1 MNEEKKHTIDAV
13 EEYSQELKLSHIENG
28 IDLETFEY
36 KESGDFKNFPTNIFP
51 EKIENLIDVL
61 YRNVGFEKSVSASA
75 MLFAVSTIIGN
86 SKQIKVKNTWI
97 DPPNLWI
104 AIVGKR
110 GTMKTPT
117 IKFPLLP
124 LQGDEVGYA
133 EEFEKELASWNRLEK
148 EEQQHQDKPTR
159 KQRITTDITAEGM
172 VKLLKEN
179 PNGIGIVKDE
189 LNGLFKEMSR
199 YNSAGVL
206 EFLLSAYSG
215 GQFIKNRAT
224 QDSTTIDNIFLS
236 IIGTI
241 QPQVLKQMANT
252 NTDNGF
258 IDRWLYV
265 KSENKIPDFDI
276 NQDIDIALIESYN
289 SFIRRIKD
297 QAISQEQMTW
307 APKSK
312 AEFQDCINKIRH
324 IMKHDDT
331 SDQLSAYLAK
341 IETYFAR
348 FCTLIAI
355 MDMDILI
362 EKKHVQKAF
371 MLAKFYIWTAE
382 NTFIGFENEEEINA
396 IYKTASATTKKQK
409 VIALHKNLP
418 KMTHKQIAE
427 EIGCNKSFVQRTI
440 KNIPPDQDIK
450 IPL

>member
-1 MNEEKKHTIDAV
+1 MSETLT
-13 EEYSQELKLSHIENG
+13 EYSF
-28 IDLETFEY
+28 DVDTFEY
-36 KESGDFKNFPTNIFP
+36 KENGNFKEFPTNIFP
-51 EKIENLIDVL
+51 EKIENLIDAL
-61 YRNVGFEKSVSASA
+61 YINVGFEKSVSASA

-86 SKQIKVKNTWI
+86 SKSIKVKTPWI
-97 DPPNLWI
+97 DTPNLWI

-117 IKFPLLP
+117 IKFPLTP
-124 LQGDEVGYA
+124 LQRDEVGYA
-133 EEFEKELASWNRLEK
+133 EEFEEKLASWNRLDK
-148 EEQQHQDKPTR
+148 EEQAHQDKPKR
-159 KQRITTDITAEGM
+159 RQRITTDITAEGM

-215 GQFIKNRAT
+215 GQFVKNRAT
-224 QDSTTIDNIFLS
+224 QDSITIDNIFLS

-297 QAISQEQMTW
+297 QTISQEQMKW
-307 APKSK
+307 GEKSRT
-312 AEFQDCINKIRH
+312 EFQDSINNIRR
-324 IMKHDDT
+324 IMKHDNT
-331 SDQLSAYLAK
+331 SDQLSTYLAK
-341 IETYFAR
+341 IETYLAR
-348 FCTLIAI
+348 FCILIAI
-355 MDMDILI
+355 MDMDIII

-371 MLAKFYIWTAE
+371 MLAKYYIWTAE

-396 IYKTASATTKKQK
+396 IYKTADATTKKQK

-427 EIGCNKSFVQRTI
+427 EVGCNKSFVTRTI
-440 KNIPPDQDIK
+440 TNIPPNQGIE
-450 IPL
+450 IP